1 MILPLTPKGHTAGP
15 VQKENPA
22 ETVLLKPPPGASHI
36 TTPVQPASQSP
47 AHRPRVR
54 TIPGDD
60 IIVGSSD
67 YVSNAT
73 AAFEEALLLRSTTD
87 DLKSEREKVSRN
99 NVLVK
104 ALFQLK
110 LSNESAVKKQL
121 LSRDLPSL
129 KRELVTVCHR
139 YGLRQLTP
147 DDFHTVLGDVLCDET
162 LPFSETRLLF
172 ELFDSNRSG
181 LVDLD
186 EFIEGIKLLQVDDRT
201 MILMYCKK
209 IFTEGRNFKDTVL
222 SASEIRTLLETTVE
236 YFGNDETLSSEAAAV
251 MDLVWSNAHQGQVL
265 VPSLREFVHLKG
277 KKLKD
282 AFFAIKPYEQWKGK
296 RQVRSPEP
304 TGVFE
309 MLKDSAE
316 GNITSAQGSS
326 GTQHKTAVKKPMAAS
341 RPQGDSRGALLTS
354 EQGPHRQGESDL
366 LGISKSPLGGGRLS
380 ARRQTQLTRL
390 KSPLTRG
397 SAAPPGG
404 SFAMSSSAEN
414 EVLDVYHPRFRGD
427 IYRNPDLERQ
437 MNAPEP
443 GNPQWYISRDQLWK
457 KEEGAGPVPIIDV

>member
-1 MILPLTPKGHTAGP
+1 M
-15 VQKENPA
+15 
-22 ETVLLKPPPGASHI
+22 
-36 TTPVQPASQSP
+36 
-47 AHRPRVR
+47 
-54 TIPGDD
+54 
-60 IIVGSSD
+60 
-67 YVSNAT
+67 
-73 AAFEEALLLRSTTD
+73 RSTSD

-121 LSRDLPSL
+121 LARDLPSL

-172 ELFDSNRSG
+172 ELFDSNHSG

-236 YFGNDETLSSEAAAV
+236 YFGHDEALSKEAAAI
-251 MDLVWSNAHQGQVL
+251 MELVWRNAHQGQVL

-296 RQVRSPEP
+296 REVRSPEP
-304 TGVFE
+304 QQVFE
-309 MLKDSAE
+309 VLKDRAE
-316 GNITSAQGSS
+316 GNVVSTQGSAGAHS
-326 GTQHKTAVKKPMAAS
+326 KSVTKRPAAAS
-341 RPQGDSRGALLTS
+341 RGQTESRSPMLTIEQGALR
-354 EQGPHRQGESDL
+354 PGESDH
-366 LGISKSPLGGGRLS
+366 LGLTKSPLGGGRLS

-397 SAAPPGG
+397 SVAPPGG
-404 SFAMSSSAEN
+404 SFALSSSGEN

-427 IYRNPDLERQ
+427 VYRNPDLERQ
-437 MNAPEP
+437 MSAPEP